1 MSGNKYGNPWK
12 YMMTHSK
19 KAFKASTHC
28 GTYQYQSK

>member
-12 YMMTHSK
+12 YMIADSK
-19 KAFKASTHC
+19 QALKASTRC